1 MQNSGASPFVLGHD
15 KGTDVATQRLRPLLT
30 RSNKRKWLSDT
41 GGNDW
46 ATKWAQESYGLAKDH
61 AYFGVDQAP
70 VQSDFLFKD
79 FHGNVDLN
87 AGHLRFTGSTPR
99 MILKQLRL

>member
-1 MQNSGASPFVLGHD
+1 M
-15 KGTDVATQRLRPLLT
+15 QRLRPLLT
-30 RSNKRKWLSDT
+30 DSNKRKWLSDT

-79 FHGNVDLN
+79 FHGNVDLKCGPSKVYRID
-87 AGHLRFTGSTPR
+87 AAYDSQATEIVKEQIAKAAIRLVWRFE
-99 MILKQLRL
+99 KK